1 MILKN
6 LKIAGRGPEE
16 QDITVDGEIISQI
29 KSSQHNKETTEEINI
44 DFSGCIA
51 FPGLI
56 NSHDHLEFN
65 IYPRLGHKIYEDY
78 VEWGDD
84 IHLKDKKLI
93 DTIEN
98 IPVDLR
104 MKFGIIKNLICG
116 VTSVAHHGSYNSVL
130 DESPVNII
138 TKGTCIHS
146 VRLGGKWKVKINLP
160 DNNEPYVIHV
170 GEGINLESKKEI
182 DELIRW
188 NLFKRKLAGIHGIA
202 MTEEQSKNFCALIW
216 CPDSNL
222 FLFEKTADINSLKKF
237 TKILFGTD
245 STLTADRSM
254 QVNLRKARKLGM
266 LSDEELFHSVTSN
279 AAEFWEMKDLGV
291 IAEGKKADL
300 VISAKRKEDQFDS
313 FYETDSED
321 ILLIVKN
328 GKIILFD
335 AMLKNVL
342 ISILKNI
349 NDFREFTVRGI
360 SKFTEYDVS
369 GIIKQI
375 NKFIPF
381 EL

>member
-1 MILKN
+1 
-6 LKIAGRGPEE
+6 
-16 QDITVDGEIISQI
+16 
-29 KSSQHNKETTEEINI
+29 
-44 DFSGCIA
+44 
-51 FPGLI
+51 
-56 NSHDHLEFN
+56 
-65 IYPRLGHKIYEDY
+65 
-78 VEWGDD
+78 
-84 IHLKDKKLI
+84 
-93 DTIEN
+93 
-98 IPVDLR
+98 
-104 MKFGIIKNLICG
+104 
-116 VTSVAHHGSYNSVL
+116 
-130 DESPVNII
+130 
-138 TKGTCIHS
+138 
-146 VRLGGKWKVKINLP
+146 
-160 DNNEPYVIHV
+160 
-170 GEGINLESKKEI
+170 
-182 DELIRW
+182 
-188 NLFKRKLAGIHGIA
+188 
-202 MTEEQSKNFCALIW
+202 
-216 CPDSNL
+216 
-222 FLFEKTADINSLKKF
+222 
-237 TKILFGTD
+237 
-245 STLTADRSM
+245 
-254 QVNLRKARKLGM
+254 M

>member
-1 MILKN
+1 
-6 LKIAGRGPEE
+6 
-16 QDITVDGEIISQI
+16 
-29 KSSQHNKETTEEINI
+29 
-44 DFSGCIA
+44 
-51 FPGLI
+51 
-56 NSHDHLEFN
+56 
-65 IYPRLGHKIYEDY
+65 
-78 VEWGDD
+78 
-84 IHLKDKKLI
+84 
-93 DTIEN
+93 
-98 IPVDLR
+98 
-104 MKFGIIKNLICG
+104 
-116 VTSVAHHGSYNSVL
+116 
-130 DESPVNII
+130 
-138 TKGTCIHS
+138 
-146 VRLGGKWKVKINLP
+146 
-160 DNNEPYVIHV
+160 
-170 GEGINLESKKEI
+170 
-182 DELIRW
+182 
-188 NLFKRKLAGIHGIA
+188 
-202 MTEEQSKNFCALIW
+202 
-216 CPDSNL
+216 
-222 FLFEKTADINSLKKF
+222 
-237 TKILFGTD
+237 
-245 STLTADRSM
+245 M